1 MADKKITQLT
11 ELAARPDYNIDVIPI
26 VDSGSASSSTK
37 KISRHNYIPEL
48 NVTTGS
54 ATASKALVLDENS
67 DIKDLRTIS
76 ASVTSTASFGRFMA
90 AGNSN
95 FSGNITIGGNL
106 NIGDANTDYVVVQ
119 ADLSSSLRPNN
130 DNAFDV
136 GSTALSWKNVYFKS
150 NISGSS
156 ATTASFGALTSPGGV
171 LSTLIPAVSDNAA
184 LGTTSKMW
192 SDLFL
197 ASGGVINFNNGGI
210 TFTETSDVMVVTGGN
225 TRVDRL
231 EIDSANDYLD
241 VSTDLQVISAADI
254 TLNPGGNNVKPGGDS
269 QDDLGVDGTA
279 WRKLFVDD
287 IDLNGQGRIDLD
299 ADADTSVRSS
309 ADDVITFEA
318 GAADI
323 AQMTSTMAISGSSAS
338 TGSFGYLNVDGDT
351 VIGGNI
357 TLGDAATDAISI
369 SADLTSH
376 LIPNTDN
383 TYDLGSAD
391 QSWRHI
397 YAKVM

>member
-11 ELAARPDYNIDVIPI
+11 ELAVRPDYNIDVIPI
-26 VDSGSASSSTK
+26 VDSGSATSATK

-67 DIKDLRTIS
+67 DIKDLRTVS

-130 DNAFDV
+130 DNAFNI
-136 GSTALSWKNVYFKS
+136 GSTALTWKNIYFKS

-156 ATTASFGALTSPGGV
+156 ATTASFGALTTPGGV
-171 LSTLIPAVSDNAA
+171 LSTLIPAVSDGAA

-197 ASGGVINFNNGGI
+197 ASAGVINFN
-210 TFTETSDVMVVTGGN
+210 
-225 TRVDRL
+225 
-231 EIDSANDYLD
+231 
-241 VSTDLQVISAADI
+241 
-254 TLNPGGNNVKPGGDS
+254 
-269 QDDLGVDGTA
+269 
-279 WRKLFVDD
+279 
-287 IDLNGQGRIDLD
+287 
-299 ADADTSVRSS
+299 
-309 ADDVITFEA
+309 
-318 GAADI
+318 
-323 AQMTSTMAISGSSAS
+323 
-338 TGSFGYLNVDGDT
+338 
-351 VIGGNI
+351 
-357 TLGDAATDAISI
+357 
-369 SADLTSH
+369 
-376 LIPNTDN
+376 
-383 TYDLGSAD
+383 
-391 QSWRHI
+391 
-397 YAKVM
+397 